1 MVPLYKLPESA
12 LEEDGDHIPSTELVS
27 STTLTDNLYIY
38 SQR

>member
-12 LEEDGDHIPSTELVS
+12 LEEDDDHIPSTELVP